1 MVLCFSTFSSILV
14 KCKAQS
20 TKQVA
25 LGRAMLNALHPNCEG
40 DYSDSSIS
48 DLVHGKKNIP
58 ILDVDDAK
66 NCNPKKLAE
75 QFRKDVIPLLDS
87 NKIGNIVLALKD
99 VVSQDSI
106 IERNTIVELVNNM
119 TKQAFLEKDAFVF
132 ADLLAGLLLY
142 IIRNTNN
149 SGTKSDADSVTSE
162 YVTSFDLQKDSIVFL
177 DSYSNESSL
186 ISVSLMATA
195 HEAVLLAESE
205 GKCIRCGR
213 PIAVGG
219 DNEVKR
225 ATLVTLPDGTDIVT
239 CADCACVVAAMNEAE
254 QKALTEKQMA
264 ARELNR
270 IRDDIAVEK
279 LDGDIEAVLRSVDQL
294 NEDDNTE
301 LRLDPLTI
309 DKKVTE
315 KRLREHI
322 RTDVLSLYPGVNET
336 LDRLAGEGRINPTR
350 FARQIRRI
358 FENAAS
364 PVLSERKIY
373 DLIVDKLNT
382 VSGGRYKTACEVI
395 VSYFVQ
401 RCEVFNEIAE

>member
-1 MVLCFSTFSSILV
+1 MRLCFSTYASILV
-14 KCKAQS
+14 KGKARTTS
-20 TKQVA
+20 QVELIRA
-25 LGRAMLNALHPNCEG
+25 LFGCLPNHFDAFDDAG
-40 DYSDSSIS
+40 IS
-48 DLVHGKKNIP
+48 DIVNGKKNVP
-58 ILDVDDAK
+58 DD
-66 NCNPKKLAE
+66 
-75 QFRKDVIPLLDS
+75 DVILAKSCDPRTVSVSLKDGFLKLLDN
-87 NKIGNIVLALKD
+87 NKKGCIVLALKD
-99 VVSQDSI
+99 VIRQDSDLNDDTQ
-106 IERNTIVELVNNM
+106 IELINGI
-119 TKQAFLEKDAFVF
+119 TKAAFLQRDTLVY
-132 ADLLAGLLLY
+132 ADLLAGLFLY
-142 IIRNTNN
+142 VLIYTQNHSSRAFAKQITDDYLNGFKP
-149 SGTKSDADSVTSE
+149 SADS
-162 YVTSFDLQKDSIVFL
+162 IAFL
-177 DSYSNESSL
+177 DSYGDAPDL
-186 ISVSLMATA
+186 KSVELPTDAHTA
-195 HEAVLLAESE
+195 ALLAEAES
-205 GKCIRCGR
+205 KCIRCGR

-219 DNEVKR
+219 DNAVKR

-270 IRDDIAVEK
+270 IRDDIAIERI
-279 LDGDIEAVLRSVDQL
+279 DGDIEAVLRSVDQL
-294 NEDDNTE
+294 DEDDNTE

-309 DKKVTE
+309 DKKVSE

-322 RTDVLSLYPGVNET
+322 RTDVLSLYPGVNEI